1 MSSVTRDTRANNF
14 PSNYFQ
20 LSITTH
26 YYNDNYIVYII
37 IRMIQTVREKKE
49 KVYFLIKSKK
59 IIGIITNLIIKTNNY
74 ISVSQAIHNIP

>member
-1 MSSVTRDTRANNF
+1 
-14 PSNYFQ
+14 
-20 LSITTH
+20 
-26 YYNDNYIVYII
+26 
-37 IRMIQTVREKKE
+37 MIQTVREKKE